1 MLLEEARIV
10 SQINHP
16 NVVNIYDVGT
26 DRGVHYIGMEYLRGV
41 NLYDVQL
48 QLQRLDRRCPYDLAA
63 AIIGQ
68 GCLGLH
74 AAHEARDVS
83 GRQLG
88 IVHRDFTPTNL
99 VISPEGDVKLIDF
112 GVARA
117 VGRQYLSKD
126 GQFVGKPAYAS
137 PEQIL
142 HPRQVTR
149 TSDIFSAA
157 IVLYELCS
165 GKSLFM
171 RDNTHAT
178 LFSVINDAVPPLHD
192 IPKDMWSLLKAA
204 LTKDPAHRLQ
214 TGVAMA
220 TQLEQIVLDEEGL
233 WSHQGERFQNP
244 ALIALFSRS
253 LVRTPGGTWL
263 VHIPPFSYPV
273 EVRDTPYY
281 VRSAR
286 CDGDRVVL
294 HLSDDSEERL
304 DPATLRYVEGRGLYC
319 RVKTGDGPGSAARL
333 LRPAYFALSSQIS
346 EEPGG
351 FFFTLAGQRS
361 QVREVS
367 WQEARAD

>member
-1 MLLEEARIV
+1 
-10 SQINHP
+10 
-16 NVVNIYDVGT
+16 
-26 DRGVHYIGMEYLRGV
+26 MENTR
-41 NLYDVQL
+41 
-48 QLQRLDRRCPYDLAA
+48 PPAEKIPA
-63 AIIGQ
+63 AI
-68 GCLGLH
+68 
-74 AAHEARDVS
+74 ARLLADETLPLPV
-83 GRQLG
+83 RQ
-88 IVHRDFTPTNL
+88 F
-99 VISPEGDVKLIDF
+99 
-112 GVARA
+112 
-117 VGRQYLSKD
+117 LSA
-126 GQFVGKPAYAS
+126 GG
-137 PEQIL
+137 
-142 HPRQVTR
+142 
-149 TSDIFSAA
+149 
-157 IVLYELCS
+157 
-165 GKSLFM
+165 
-171 RDNTHAT
+171 
-178 LFSVINDAVPPLHD
+178 
-192 IPKDMWSLLKAA
+192 
-204 LTKDPAHRLQ
+204 
-214 TGVAMA
+214 
-220 TQLEQIVLDEEGL
+220 QLEQIVLDEEGL

-319 RVKTGDGPGSAARL
+319 RVKADRGPGDGPGSAARL